1 MNTVDSVEIESISNS
16 LKNIANNLKND
27 YNSINITINK
37 INDCI
42 ETLENW
48 NGNYAS
54 NEILYQLESFSGPLG
69 LPLKKRIYYRDIW
82 DIKVSKNNY
91 SLSSIS
97 TILDKFQENINLL
110 DLKSDDLNL
119 LSSTL
124 YSYISTLGSLLQVD
138 YEGDITKFFDD
149 IKENPGWQFEKLNA
163 QETIKLKEIDE
174 LYLKFRSQNGEDDF
188 VDFLLDELGNRR
200 FPQGIDGVV
209 DDGNQNDRGASQYAQ
224 WYIDYFTRFPN
235 VNSRVSAMDNDAAY
249 CATAV
254 TYALVNSGNEGVIP
268 PFISVANGANTV
280 IQMANDGNGVWHPAS
295 DSSYQPQRG
304 DIFYKVGGG
313 NGNHVGI
320 VLASDEN
327 YIYTIEGNTS
337 SNIESFGT
345 VNTRVRPLS
354 YVNTGNSSAGYYS
367 PDVYINHS
375 ITDVDISEETILD
388 KTNPQVMND
397 YNN

>member
-1 MNTVDSVEIESISNS
+1 MSTVDSVEIESISNS
-16 LKNIANNLKND
+16 LKNVVANLQND
-27 YNSINITINK
+27 YNSINNTINK
-37 INDCI
+37 INNCI

-138 YEGDITKFFDD
+138 YEGDISKFFND
-149 IKENPGWQFEKLNA
+149 IKDNPGWQFEKLNA
-163 QETIKLKEIDE
+163 QETIELKETDE
-174 LYLKFRSQNGEDDF
+174 LYLKFRSQSGNDDF

-209 DDGNQNDRGASQYAQ
+209 DDGNQNNRGASQYAQ
-224 WYIDYFTRFPN
+224 WYIDYYTRFPN
-235 VNSRVSAMDNDAAY
+235 ENSRVNAMDNDAAY

-268 PFISVANGANTV
+268 PFISVSNGADTV
-280 IQMANDGNGVWHPAS
+280 IQMANEGIGVWHPAS
-295 DSSYQPQRG
+295 DASYQPQRG
-304 DIFYKVGGG
+304 DLFYKVGGG

-345 VNTRVRPLS
+345 VNTRVRPLA
-354 YVNTGNSSAGYYS
+354 YVNTGNSSAGYYT

-375 ITDVDISEETILD
+375 VTDVDISEQTILD